1 MSDEVS
7 LEVGGRAYRGWQR
20 VSVTRGIESIA
31 GSFSLG
37 VSERWET
44 QGEPWPI
51 GEGEPCVV
59 KVAGE
64 PVITGYLDER
74 APEFDASN
82 HSVDVSGRDATGDL
96 VDSSLELDRW
106 EFSDVDVL
114 SLARKICAPFGLGV
128 KLQPGLTLA
137 AVTIPKRFSIDP
149 GDTAF
154 SALENLCRTAGVLP
168 VSDGLGGVML
178 TRGSSSRAST
188 DLVEGVNVLSGSARF
203 SIAGRF
209 RTYKVLGSHKGSD
222 NLNGSAAAR
231 VRGTALDPAVPRA
244 ARTLIVRPEGN
255 VTAAQA
261 KTRAEW
267 EATTRAAKAV
277 SASVTVQGWRQSNG
291 KPWPV
296 NVVTRV
302 KLPTLGLDA
311 VDMLIASATY
321 SASIAA
327 GTTTR
332 LELRRPDAYRPDP
345 SIRSGSGT
353 GGNNYWP
360 EIVKGV

>member
-7 LEVGGRAYRGWQR
+7 LEVGGKAYRGWQR

-37 VSERWET
+37 VSEET
-44 QGEPWPI
+44 QGEAWPI
-51 GEGEPCVV
+51 SEGEPCVV
-59 KVAGE
+59 KIAGE
-64 PVITGYLDER
+64 PVITGYVDER
-74 APEFDASN
+74 TPSFDATS
-82 HSVDVSGRDATGDL
+82 HTVDVSGRDAAGDL

-106 EFSDVDVL
+106 EFADVDVL

-128 KLQPGLTLA
+128 KLQPGLALS
-137 AVTIPKRFSIDP
+137 AVSIPKRFSIDP

-154 SALENLCRTAGVLP
+154 SALEHLCRTAGVLP
-168 VSDGLGGVML
+168 VSDGLGGITL
-178 TRGSSSRAST
+178 TRGSSTRAHN
-188 DLVEGVNVLSGSARF
+188 DIVEGVNVLEASARF
-203 SIAGRF
+203 SVAGRF

-222 NLNGSAAAR
+222 NLSGAAAAR

-244 ARTLIVRPEGN
+244 ARTLIVRPETN

-261 KTRAEW
+261 QMRAQW
-267 EATTRAAKAV
+267 EATTRAAKAIT
-277 SASVTVQGWRQSNG
+277 VTVGVQGWSQSNG

-296 NVVTRV
+296 NAVTRV
-302 KLPTLGLDA
+302 KLPMFGLKS

-321 SASIAA
+321 SASIDA

-332 LELRRPDAYRPDP
+332 LELRRPDAYLPDL
-345 SIRSGSGT
+345 SVRSGT
-353 GGNNYWP
+353 QGNNYWP
-360 EIVKGV
+360 EIVRGV

>member
-7 LEVGGRAYRGWQR
+7 LEVGGKAYRGWQN
-20 VSVTRGIESIA
+20 VSVTRSIESIA
-31 GSFSLG
+31 GAFSLG
-37 VSERWET
+37 ISGQTR
-44 QGEPWPI
+44 GESWPI
-51 GEGEPCVV
+51 GEGEACVV
-59 KVAGE
+59 KIAGE
-64 PVITGYLDER
+64 TVITGYVDER
-74 APEFDASN
+74 SPSFSETA
-82 HSVDVSGRDATGDL
+82 HSVDVSGRDAAGDM

-106 EFSDVDVL
+106 EFNDVDVL
-114 SLARKICAPFGLGV
+114 SLARKICQPFGLGV
-128 KLQPGLTLA
+128 KLQSGLALS

-168 VSDGLGGVML
+168 VSDGLGGIVL
-178 TRGSSSRAST
+178 TRGSTARTAT
-188 DLVEGVNVLSGSARF
+188 DLVEGVNVLGDASARF
-203 SIAGRF
+203 SMSGRF

-231 VRGTALDPAVPRA
+231 VRGIALDPAVPRT

-255 VTAAQA
+255 VTPAQA

-277 SASVTVQGWRQSNG
+277 TASVRVQGWRQSNG

-296 NVVTRV
+296 NAVTRV

-311 VDMLIASATY
+311 VDMLIATATFN
-321 SASIAA
+321 ASIAE

-332 LELRRPDAYRPDP
+332 LELRRPDAYLPDP
-345 SIRSGSGT
+345 SIRGGS

-360 EIVKGV
+360 EIVRGV

>member
-1 MSDEVS
+1 MTDEVA
-7 LEVGGRAYRGWQR
+7 LEVGGKAYRGWQR
-20 VSVTRGIESIA
+20 VNVTRGIETVS

-51 GEGEPCVV
+51 GEGERCTVRI
-59 KVAGE
+59 AGV
-64 PVITGYLDER
+64 PVITGFVDER
-74 APEFDASN
+74 SPSFSATS
-82 HSVDVSGRDATGDL
+82 HSVDVSGRDAAGDL

-114 SLARKICAPFGLGV
+114 TLARKICAPFGLDV
-128 KLQPGLTLA
+128 KLQTGLTLA

-154 SALENLCRTAGVLP
+154 SALEHLCRTAGVLP
-168 VSDGLGGVML
+168 VSDGLGGITL
-178 TRGSSSRAST
+178 TRGSSTRAAT
-188 DLVEGVNVLSGSARF
+188 EIVEGINVLEASARF
-203 SIAGRF
+203 AVAGRF
-209 RTYKVLGSHKGSD
+209 RTYKVLGSHRGSD

-231 VRGTALDPAVPRA
+231 VRGSAIDLGVARA

-255 VTAAQA
+255 VTTAQA

-277 SASVTVQGWRQSNG
+277 SVSVTVQGWRQSDG

-296 NVVTRV
+296 NAVARV
-302 KLPTLGLDA
+302 KLPTLGLA
-311 VDMLIASATY
+311 SVDMLIAQATY
-321 SASIAA
+321 SASVDS

-345 SIRSGSGT
+345 TIRGGT